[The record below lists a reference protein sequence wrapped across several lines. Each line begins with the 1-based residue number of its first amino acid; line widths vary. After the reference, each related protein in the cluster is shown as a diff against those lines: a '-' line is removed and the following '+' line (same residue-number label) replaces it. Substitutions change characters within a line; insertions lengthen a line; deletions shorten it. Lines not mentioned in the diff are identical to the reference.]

1 MADHL
6 DMDPRPRRRPWGA
19 VGLGGGARLL
29 YLARRRQLSLPHLAT
44 PIAPAGG
51 HGAASSVERTAAG
64 LARATRLARATL
76 ALGVV
81 GACGVVL
88 TAAVEIGADEELR
101 EVGVTT
107 VGTVLRVDPDGALSP
122 GGASVRSPRS
132 GTPGH
137 GTSRSAATPTT
148 TSRDRSS
155 TWCTTP
161 PSRTGHHRRRSL
173 RAGVDGMGP
182 RSLDRRSLDGR
193 SPGRLAA
200 EHPPARTPDAEDT
213 SVDAG
218 PRPGTAG
225 RGGPLRLHHG
235 RRSGM
240 ALGAVQRLA
249 DAELGATRPFGV
261 GLPDEDPA
269 DVPYDQPAWW
279 VCDGYHA
286 VFSPDQGDP
295 LVLARRRR

>member
-44 PIAPAGG
+44 PIAPAGR

-64 LARATRLARATL
+64 LARPTRWARATL

-122 GGASVRSPRS
+122 GGASVRFTALGDTRARHVTLGGYADDYIEGQVVDVVYDPAE
-132 GTPGH
+132 P
-137 GTSRSAATPTT
+137 
-148 TSRDRSS
+148 DRSS
-155 TWCTTP
+155 STTL
-161 PSRTGHHRRRSL
+161 STRRRG
-173 RAGVDGMGP
+173 RDGSSFP
-182 RSLDRRSLDGR
+182 RSAQPRWPVPWA
-193 SPGRLAA
+193 PG
-200 EHPPARTPDAEDT
+200 
-213 SVDAG
+213 G
-218 PRPGTAG
+218 
-225 RGGPLRLHHG
+225 
-235 RRSGM
+235 
-240 ALGAVQRLA
+240 
-249 DAELGATRPFGV
+249 
-261 GLPDEDPA
+261 
-269 DVPYDQPAWW
+269 
-279 VCDGYHA
+279 
-286 VFSPDQGDP
+286 
-295 LVLARRRR
+295 